1 MKHQKK
7 NRPEQKPDAVDSTA
21 EQVSEVA
28 GQVKAEAVADDE
40 AAPAEAPEGA
50 PRKHCSG
57 SLDCRC
63 AKLHSY
69 NWLED
74 IPGGYAESDL
84 VEVQFKNTRKGYY
97 RNSTNLPLEV
107 GDMVAVEASPG
118 HDIGMVTLTG
128 KLVELRMRKAEG
140 SRNQQ
145 EIRRVFRKARP
156 ADMEKYQE
164 ARARE
169 DDTMIKARRIAD
181 DLNLNMKIGDVEYQ
195 GDGNKAIFYYI
206 ADERVDFRQLIKV
219 LAETFKVRIE
229 MKQIGARQEAGRIGG
244 IGPCGRP
251 LCCSQWMTNFVSVA
265 TNAARHQDISLN
277 PQKLAGQCAKL
288 KCCLNFE
295 VNTYIEAS
303 KKMPS
308 KDVRLETADA
318 TYFHFKT
325 DLFKRLITYSTDKNV
340 PANLVTISA
349 DRVFEIIE
357 LNRNGQKPL
366 SLEPDGEKKEKPK
379 ADFGD
384 ILGGEDDISR
394 FDKKKRK
401 RKKGSKGGGQNG
413 SKAAQSDGNQ
423 GQNQP
428 KENQNRD
435 NQSREQKQN
444 KSGKPKDKNQRRRPK
459 PNKENRN
466 EESD

>member
-1 MKHQKK
+1 M
-7 NRPEQKPDAVDSTA
+7 EESQKPNP
-21 EQVSEVA
+21 
-28 GQVKAEAVADDE
+28 E
-40 AAPAEAPEGA
+40 AAPDATPLPAHEAHSDHDERPADDAPAGA
-50 PRKHCSG
+50 PRKRREE

-63 AKLHSY
+63 SKLHSF

-74 IPGGYAESDL
+74 IPGGFADSDL

-118 HDIGMVTLTG
+118 HDIGMVTLMG

-140 SRNQQ
+140 PKVKTE

-156 ADMEKYQE
+156 ADMEKYHE

-169 DDTMIKARRIAD
+169 EDTMIRARRIAD
-181 DLNLNMKIGDVEYQ
+181 SLNLNMKIGDVEYQ

-251 LCCSQWMTNFVSVA
+251 LCCSQWMTSFVSVA
-265 TNAARHQDISLN
+265 TNAARSQDISLN

-295 VNTYIEAS
+295 VKTYIEAS
-303 KKMPS
+303 KKLPS
-308 KDVRLETADA
+308 RDVRLETADA
-318 TYFHFKT
+318 TYYHFKT
-325 DLFKRLITYSTDKNV
+325 DIFKRLVTYSTDKNI
-340 PANLVTISA
+340 PANLVTITA

-357 LNRNGQKPL
+357 LNTAGEKPL
-366 SLEPDGEKKEKPK
+366 SLEPDSDKKEKPIV
-379 ADFGD
+379 DFGD
-384 ILGGEDDISR
+384 VLGGEDDISR

-401 RKKGSKGGGQNG
+401 RKKNKGGEQ
-413 SKAAQSDGNQ
+413 KAAQTPPANAA
-423 GQNQP
+423 P
-428 KENQNRD
+428 KENT
-435 NQSREQKQN
+435 
-444 KSGKPKDKNQRRRPK
+444 PK
-459 PNKENRN
+459 PNKDSNQPKNNHHRKNRPKPKNNGSNN
-466 EESD
+466 EGSD